1 MMNGCQFF
9 TLNKMINININ
20 KIPKINF
27 VFDFKLPNGYLP
39 FGYSKNT
46 LGYNIFRKFEIE
58 EQDSLTLFHSSNE
71 NPNDFICKCGSPF
84 TTYFS
89 EHTKNTNL
97 ISVSDINHINP
108 NELYLIVIESQ
119 LSNNMFQYYN
129 RYDFEIEYLLSPKL
143 IEFFKNNKN
152 FKLVFMDMREGAY
165 PHDIPFYEKINNFLV
180 KHDINDKSKVIVST
194 NNNFIENIKEH
205 ADFIKFNNKIDIYPN
220 NYFLL
225 ASGKFL
231 GQLRTSNNL
240 ITENGYDFSVQ
251 ENINYN
257 PREKYFIMYNRN
269 TERLHRAYFVNKLY
283 ENNLIDYGFIS
294 FFENPYLDSFLQN
307 SERYDELEL
316 NLHDIKSIRDNYKN
330 YTPMIIDNPDSNE
343 VADYHNFLSRSKE
356 YEESYFT
363 IISETNAES
372 NYCFITEKTTKP
384 IMNLH
389 PFVVLG
395 NPHTLKVLKKYG
407 FKTFD
412 KWWDESYDNEFD
424 FKTRSDMVL
433 NIVKELC
440 SKSKDE
446 MNSMLMNMSGTLY
459 FNKKLLHKLNYNKT
473 FQKEFLQNVCKNL
486 NLLNNTEERLLI

>member
-1 MMNGCQFF
+1 MNEFD
-9 TLNKMINININ
+9 LN

-39 FGYSKNT
+39 FGYNKNT
-46 LGYNIFRKFEIE
+46 LSYNIFKKLELE
-58 EQDSLTLFHSSNE
+58 ESDNKTLYHSSIE
-71 NPNDFICKCGSPF
+71 TPSHFIHNFGAPF
-84 TTYFS
+84 ITYIS

-97 ISVSDINHINP
+97 ISVSEINHINP
-108 NELYLIVIESQ
+108 SELYLIVIESQ
-119 LSNNMFQYYN
+119 LSNNMFQYYS

-143 IEFFKNNKN
+143 IDLFKTNKN

-165 PHDIPFYEKINNFLV
+165 PHDITFYKKINNFLV
-180 KHDINDKSKVIVST
+180 KYDIDEESKVIVST
-194 NNNFIENIKEH
+194 NNNFIEDIKQH
-205 ADFIKFNNKIDIYPN
+205 PDFIKFNNKIDIYSN

-283 ENNLIDYGFIS
+283 QNNLIDYGFIS

-316 NLHDIKSIRDNYKN
+316 NFDDIKSIKDNYKN

-363 IISETNAES
+363 IVSETNAKS
-372 NYCFITEKTTKP
+372 DYCFITEKTTKP

-412 KWWDESYDNEFD
+412 RWWDESYDNEFN
-424 FKTRSDMVL
+424 FKTRSNMVL
-433 NIVKELC
+433 NIVKDLC
-440 SKSKDE
+440 SKPQDE
-446 MNSMLMNMSGTLY
+446 LISMIREMSDTLY
-459 FNKKLLHKLNYNKT
+459 FNKKLLHKLNYNKI
-473 FQKEFLQNVCKNL
+473 FQKEFFNKIKTNH
-486 NLLNNTEERLLI
+486 TFI

>member
-1 MMNGCQFF
+1 
-9 TLNKMINININ
+9 
-20 KIPKINF
+20 
-27 VFDFKLPNGYLP
+27 
-39 FGYSKNT
+39 
-46 LGYNIFRKFEIE
+46 
-58 EQDSLTLFHSSNE
+58 
-71 NPNDFICKCGSPF
+71 
-84 TTYFS
+84 
-89 EHTKNTNL
+89 
-97 ISVSDINHINP
+97 
-108 NELYLIVIESQ
+108 
-119 LSNNMFQYYN
+119 
-129 RYDFEIEYLLSPKL
+129 
-143 IEFFKNNKN
+143 
-152 FKLVFMDMREGAY
+152 
-165 PHDIPFYEKINNFLV
+165 
-180 KHDINDKSKVIVST
+180 
-194 NNNFIENIKEH
+194 
-205 ADFIKFNNKIDIYPN
+205 
-220 NYFLL
+220 
-225 ASGKFL
+225 
-231 GQLRTSNNL
+231 
-240 ITENGYDFSVQ
+240 
-251 ENINYN
+251 
-257 PREKYFIMYNRN
+257 MYNRN

-424 FKTRSDMVL
+424 FKTRSNMVL